1 MRPVVHVF
9 QLYTVGGEDSV
20 SWHFISPNGRRLAR
34 CATPFDSP
42 AAARAGIADVL
53 SGLAGSITTVRPTAA
68 NRWRWVLAIGG
79 TPVVLGSGDQ
89 DRRVRCE
96 HAWRRF
102 VLAAPLAVVDPT
114 VHTFRRVDAGRP
126 AQSLR

>member
-1 MRPVVHVF
+1 MRPVAHVF
-9 QLYTVGGEDSV
+9 QLYTVGGEDIV

-34 CATPFDSP
+34 CATPFGSS
-42 AAARAGIADVL
+42 AEARAAIADLILGVDR
-53 SGLAGSITTVRPTAA
+53 AVATVRPTAA
-68 NRWRWVLAIGG
+68 YRWRWALSVDG

-96 HAWRRF
+96 HAWKRF

-114 VHTFRRVDAGRP
+114 VHTFRRVATPRP
-126 AQSLR
+126 VPAS